1 MDQGRYEL
9 QSDDARRYLGMGRE
23 EARRTLAL
31 RVLAEG
37 MPVSRVAAL
46 TDLPE
51 DEVRNL
57 QH

>member
-1 MDQGRYEL
+1 
-9 QSDDARRYLGMGRE
+9 MGRE